1 MQEPPGATSD
11 PRSAEELDAEL
22 TRIWKQLS
30 ELHAQEVPLIVSRLR
45 LYVLAAAPDAITAE
59 FVTNDFENG
68 YFLAGRP
75 YLTLADGRELTWED
89 ATDDTEEIDQG
100 FMASASDALG
110 PVGDGTSLT
119 LDLRTG
125 TWSRWH

>member
-1 MQEPPGATSD
+1 MNTPSRATSA
-11 PRSAEELDAEL
+11 PRSAAELDAAL
-22 TRIWKQLS
+22 ARIWKQLR
-30 ELHAQEVPLIVSRLR
+30 ELHAQEVPLIMARLR

-89 ATDDTEEIDQG
+89 ATDDGEEIDEG
-100 FMASASDALG
+100 FMSSASDALG

-125 TWSRWH
+125 AWSRWH